1 MCFCGIGSYLAG
13 VVNVFLGLQDKT
25 QKRDACEFSSV
36 ALLLPFFWAA
46 AVLGSDAGSA
56 DVHASQVSPVP
67 DCS

>member
-1 MCFCGIGSYLAG
+1 MLVKVSVAPIF
-13 VVNVFLGLQDKT
+13 
-25 QKRDACEFSSV
+25 V